1 MHEHIRS
8 PTNFDKQISKNKLL
22 DDVIK
27 PLNEKRFD
35 YLQDISEWNSKFASK
50 ISQPFGKDYRNTDI
64 PGTVKPTSFQK
75 NGPDN
80 DIFIDCNP
88 DVSKRSLRLGM
99 VDISRQFN
107 HRESLTKTNQVPGKN
122 NWKGIGNG
130 SDPWD
135 YDPESVW
142 RGQ

>member
-50 ISQPFGKDYRNTDI
+50 ISQPFG
-64 PGTVKPTSFQK
+64 
-75 NGPDN
+75 
-80 DIFIDCNP
+80 
-88 DVSKRSLRLGM
+88 
-99 VDISRQFN
+99 
-107 HRESLTKTNQVPGKN
+107 
-122 NWKGIGNG
+122 
-130 SDPWD
+130 
-135 YDPESVW
+135 
-142 RGQ
+142 